1 MVFLC
6 GSKQKP
12 KCGSIKKPIYEQ
24 FYLRHI
30 NAQRQIELLDN
41 QKTYRISFLLLLAA
55 LVICFGLN
63 ISLGSVSIPFSETIN
78 ALVGSTVENQSWE
91 YIIWNYRIPKAFT
104 AILVGSGLALSGL
117 LMQTLFRNPLA
128 GPFVLGISSG
138 ASLGAALLIMGSS
151 LFSGFMAF
159 GFVNDISLAVASSIG
174 SFLVL
179 LAVMAVAAKV
189 KDTMALLIIGLMF
202 GSITAAIVSVLSYFT
217 DAERLQQFIYWSF
230 GSVGNLSW
238 VQLSLLLAIILIGVL
253 LSILSLKAL
262 NAFLLGENYA
272 RSLGVDLKKSR
283 YHIIIATGLLAGG
296 VTAFAGPI
304 AFIGLAVPHLTRQIF
319 STTDHKIL
327 LPAVLIYGAILML
340 LCDTVAQ
347 LPNSASVLPI
357 NAITSIL
364 GAPVVIWLLVRK
376 RRMVF

>member
-1 MVFLC
+1 M
-6 GSKQKP
+6 
-12 KCGSIKKPIYEQ
+12 
-24 FYLRHI
+24 R
-30 NAQRQIELLDN
+30 NR
-41 QKTYRISFLLLLAA
+41 KTYRLPFLLLVIA

-63 ISLGSVSIPFSETIN
+63 LSLGSVSIPFSETVN
-78 ALVGSTVENQSWE
+78 ALVGYKLENRSWE

-159 GFVNDISLAVASSIG
+159 GLVNDISLAVASSIG

-179 LAVMAVAAKV
+179 LAVMMVAAKV

-217 DAERLQQFIYWSF
+217 DAEKLQQFIYWSF

-238 VQLSLLLAIILIGVL
+238 AQLSVLLGIIFIGIL
-253 LSILSLKAL
+253 LSILSIKAL

-283 YHIIIATGLLAGG
+283 YLIIIATGLLAGG

-327 LPAVLIYGAILML
+327 VPAVLIYGAILML